1 MLKRRI
7 AILSLICRDFLASP
21 YIDHDTKHQA
31 TRWWWITMRIE
42 HFVRS
47 SLYRISRTAFYAHW
61 AMIKCLTFYLNYNC
75 KRTTITN
82 LTAQTTSRMLL
93 MLKMPQV
100 LLSGIKKSN
109 VNKSHSDSSL
119 SWIAEAFIGNCIAD
133 FQLNINI
140 RNGCFDFEK
149 SKHFGVSHDVP
160 RKRGFWYRA
169 FCETKFIIFTR
180 KKKLENSNSWLINSI
195 RLIVI
200 CQFVNLILFCISH
213 HRVASNWNG

>member
-61 AMIKCLTFYLNYNC
+61 AMIKCLTFYLEYNC

-119 SWIAEAFIGNCIAD
+119 LNSKGFHWELYSRFSAEYKYPQWLFWLREK
-133 FQLNINI
+133 LNILVFRMMFHGKGVFDI
-140 RNGCFDFEK
+140 EPFVKRN
-149 SKHFGVSHDVP
+149 S
-160 RKRGFWYRA
+160 
-169 FCETKFIIFTR
+169 
-180 KKKLENSNSWLINSI
+180 
-195 RLIVI
+195 
-200 CQFVNLILFCISH
+200 
-213 HRVASNWNG
+213 